1 MCSYPNFTLHLV
13 CMNRLLLIFLV
24 FIPIDWQPGHFSL
37 LIGKHHIGMVVVSGQ
52 DGLECIGL
60 KGGRK

>member
-1 MCSYPNFTLHLV
+1 MCLYPKFPLRLV
-13 CMNRLLLIFLV
+13 SMNRLLLISLV

-37 LIGKHHIGMVVVSGQ
+37 LIGKHHIGIVVVSGQ
-52 DGLECIGL
+52 DGLERIGL